1 LRNHASQASA
11 APEGTGDDAGAWIS
25 VARAAANRPIPAP
38 FDRDTQVV
46 TSRIHDLPMNILLDC
61 AWCGDEVV
69 FSVDETDDELVCSA
83 CNTRMAFAPD
93 PATTFSLL
101 YEPARAA

>member
-1 LRNHASQASA
+1 MGPVEIATRKLS
-11 APEGTGDDAGAWIS
+11 
-25 VARAAANRPIPAP
+25 RATPIV
-38 FDRDTQVV
+38 R
-46 TSRIHDLPMNILLDC
+46 RMNILLDC

-69 FSVDETDDELVCSA
+69 FEVNQADDELVCSA

-93 PATTFSLL
+93 PATTFALL

>member
-1 LRNHASQASA
+1 MHA
-11 APEGTGDDAGAWIS
+11 
-25 VARAAANRPIPAP
+25 N
-38 FDRDTQVV
+38 DR
-46 TSRIHDLPMNILLDC
+46 RMNILLDC
-61 AWCGDEVV
+61 AWCQDEVV

-101 YEPARAA
+101 YEPALAA

>member
-1 LRNHASQASA
+1 
-11 APEGTGDDAGAWIS
+11 
-25 VARAAANRPIPAP
+25 
-38 FDRDTQVV
+38 
-46 TSRIHDLPMNILLDC
+46 MNMLLDC

-69 FSVDETDDELVCSA
+69 FEVNEADDELACSA
-83 CNTRMAFAPD
+83 CNIRTAFAPD

>member
-1 LRNHASQASA
+1 
-11 APEGTGDDAGAWIS
+11 
-25 VARAAANRPIPAP
+25 
-38 FDRDTQVV
+38 
-46 TSRIHDLPMNILLDC
+46 MNILLDC
-61 AWCGDEVV
+61 AWCGDEAL

-101 YEPARAA
+101 YEPAQAA

>member
-1 LRNHASQASA
+1 MRNL
-11 APEGTGDDAGAWIS
+11 
-25 VARAAANRPIPAP
+25 VATRELSRATLSMRG
-38 FDRDTQVV
+38 
-46 TSRIHDLPMNILLDC
+46 MNILLDC

-101 YEPARAA
+101 YEPAKAA

>member
-1 LRNHASQASA
+1 MLPTRKAYAI
-11 APEGTGDDAGAWIS
+11 GAGL
-25 VARAAANRPIPAP
+25 
-38 FDRDTQVV
+38 V
-46 TSRIHDLPMNILLDC
+46 TSRAVRLGEIATRELSRCTLNMRRMNILLDC

-69 FSVDETDDELVCSA
+69 FSIDETDDELVCSA

-101 YEPARAA
+101 YEPAQAA